1 MRSEPSSYSSNDRA
15 LTQTLHGTLLR
26 YFCDAFDGM
35 VARQLADCQFGF
47 APSPVGEPT
56 FFIVAPSREEIEV
69 LSGHVDHLLNKV
81 ADLMPGMRKLALC
94 CQPAAPQPRS
104 NPGFLCGRVFSVP
117 QIELDTDSDEV

>member
-1 MRSEPSSYSSNDRA
+1 MRSEPSSYSFNDRA

-35 VARQLADCQFGF
+35 MAQQLANCQFGF

-56 FFIVAPSREEIEV
+56 FFIVAPSREEIDL
-69 LSGHVDHLLNKV
+69 LSRDVDCLINKV

-94 CQPAAPQPRS
+94 CQPVGPRPMS

-117 QIELDTDSDEV
+117 QIELDTDSD